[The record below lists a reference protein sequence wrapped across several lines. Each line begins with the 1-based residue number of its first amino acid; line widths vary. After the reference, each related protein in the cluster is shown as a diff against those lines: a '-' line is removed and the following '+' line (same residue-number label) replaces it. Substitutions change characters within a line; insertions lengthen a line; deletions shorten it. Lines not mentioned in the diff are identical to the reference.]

1 MRANDT
7 ARDGPHDAMTTDF
20 RALQAANRRTT
31 WWLMAASFVLLALV
45 AVIVSYL
52 LIGGAIAA
60 VIGIAIAVAGTWGS
74 YQASDRIA
82 IASTGA
88 SPADPQEY
96 QRLHNLV
103 EEMAIAAG
111 LPKPRV
117 YVVDD
122 PAPNAFAT
130 GKDPEHAAIAA
141 TTGLLDKLE
150 RSELQGVIAHE
161 MAHIRNNDIR
171 VMTVAVATAGA
182 IALIADLFWRFLYFG
197 ALSGGGSRRS
207 SNNNN
212 NGGPQA
218 IIAIVG
224 FLFVL
229 VLAPLAAGLLRAAIS
244 RSREG
249 LADASAVEL
258 TRNPEGLRRALE
270 KLDADVTVLRRTSH
284 ATSHLWIETPDDLE
298 RGHKGQRF
306 NSLFNTHPPLRERID
321 TLRAMEGLTPYTG
334 PSEEQLA
341 AVAGHQRTLT
351 ERPASWAALVGSADA
366 TGLAGSAGT
375 DASAASSA
383 ATGHHSGTSS
393 GGAPSGGVSAP
404 IAGWYPDPTADGR
417 LRWWDGARWTNF
429 TQR

>member
-1 MRANDT
+1 
-7 ARDGPHDAMTTDF
+7 
-20 RALQAANRRTT
+20 
-31 WWLMAASFVLLALV
+31 
-45 AVIVSYL
+45 
-52 LIGGAIAA
+52 
-60 VIGIAIAVAGTWGS
+60 
-74 YQASDRIA
+74 
-82 IASTGA
+82 
-88 SPADPQEY
+88 
-96 QRLHNLV
+96 
-103 EEMAIAAG
+103 MAIAAG

-117 YVVDD
+117 FVVDD

-130 GKDPEHAAIAA
+130 GKNPEHAAIAA

-197 ALSGGGSRRS
+197 ALTGGGDRRS
-207 SNNNN
+207 SNNN

-229 VLAPLAAGLLRAAIS
+229 VLAPLAAGMLRAAIS

-298 RGHKGQRF
+298 KGHKGQRF
-306 NSLFNTHPPLRERID
+306 NSMFNTHPPLRERID
-321 TLRAMEGLTPYTG
+321 TLRAMEGLTPYEG
-334 PSEEQLA
+334 PSPDQVA
-341 AVAGHQRTLT
+341 AAAGHQRTLT
-351 ERPASWAALVGSADA
+351 DRPASWSALVGSADA
-366 TGLAGSAGT
+366 VGLADASTATAAASDARPPHRRRSSSSAGST
-375 DASAASSA
+375 
-383 ATGHHSGTSS
+383 
-393 GGAPSGGVSAP
+393 P

-417 LRWWDGARWTNF
+417 LRWWDGTRWTNF